1 MYGVDLK
8 IYLIFLFGIIGLFFD
23 SDICGRNMCK
33 YSGGFS
39 IFMDYVEEESEEVL
53 I

>member
-1 MYGVDLK
+1 MYGVNFK
-8 IYLIFLFGIIGLFFD
+8 IYLIFLFGIIGLFFY

-33 YSGGFS
+33 YGGGFG
-39 IFMDYVEEESEEVL
+39 IFMDYVEKESEEVL